1 MKILAMDEA
10 GRGCVLGPLV
20 VGGFFCDSD
29 AMGAVAA
36 TGATDSKRL
45 SAKRREALCGALRSL
60 GEPALVEIS
69 VAAIDTGNINGLEE
83 QAFASLVRRFSPDRV
98 YIDAPC
104 NSAGVPGFKRRL
116 WAAVAP
122 LRPELIVE
130 PKADLTYPVV
140 GAASIFAKVHRDAQ
154 LGPLGPVGSG
164 YPSDPVTRA
173 WLKDRLREGALPAC
187 VRTRWGTLEN
197 LRQEMIAEEVPRG
210 PGDAEPERDR

>member
-20 VGGFFCDSD
+20 VGGFVCEDSAID
-29 AMGAVAA
+29 AVVA
-36 TGATDSKRL
+36 TGATDSKKL
-45 SAKRREALCGALRSL
+45 SAKKREALCLLLAPL
-60 GEPALVEIS
+60 GEALIVEIS
-69 VAAIDTGNINGLEE
+69 VAEIDAGNINALEE
-83 QAFASLVRRFSPDRV
+83 RAFAQLIQRHAPDRV
-98 YIDAPC
+98 YIDAPT
-104 NSAGVPGFKRRL
+104 NTAGVPALKRRL

-187 VRTRWGTLEN
+187 VRSRWGTIEN

-210 PGDAEPERDR
+210 ATANDGG